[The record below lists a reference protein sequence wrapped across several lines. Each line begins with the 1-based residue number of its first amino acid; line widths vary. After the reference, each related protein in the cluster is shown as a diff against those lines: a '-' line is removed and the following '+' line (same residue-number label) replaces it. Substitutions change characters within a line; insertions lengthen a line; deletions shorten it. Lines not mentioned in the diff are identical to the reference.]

1 MGNGRSRYNFPGQR
15 YEKFATLSMD
25 IPRNT
30 FPKYLPLCSS
40 PIASPSKA
48 LSGILGWVDFEF
60 SGLLDYFAIEGFC
73 PFCFEYLALD
83 LSKSDKNVNNR
94 GLGDEKLGL
103 DLAEILEN
111 TTFAIQFGLLCD
123 N

>member
-1 MGNGRSRYNFPGQR
+1 
-15 YEKFATLSMD
+15 MD

-30 FPKYLPLCSS
+30 FPKSLPLFSS

-48 LSGILGWVDFEF
+48 LSGIFGWVDFEF
-60 SGLLDYFAIEGFC
+60 SGLLDYFAIGGFC
-73 PFCFEYLALD
+73 PFCLEYLALD

-94 GLGDEKLGL
+94 GVGDEKIGL

>member
-1 MGNGRSRYNFPGQR
+1 MKYIPEILTPIFFPNRQPQQGS
-15 YEKFATLSMD
+15 LWD
-25 IPRNT
+25 I
-30 FPKYLPLCSS
+30 
-40 PIASPSKA
+40 
-48 LSGILGWVDFEF
+48 WVVDFEF
-60 SGLLDYFAIEGFC
+60 SGLLDYFAMEGFC
-73 PFCFEYLALD
+73 PFCLEYLALD

-94 GLGDEKLGL
+94 GLGDEKIGL